1 MSMLRQT
8 IQGAR
13 AALPA
18 LLELDTGA
26 RNALVHR
33 MADALLRNQAP
44 ILDANQLD
52 LQHAE
57 QAGLSAA
64 LIDRLRLDAARL
76 AALAQ
81 SLHEVAELPDPLRD
95 QGAPQVR
102 ADGLRLRQIAAP
114 LGVVAMIYESRP
126 NVTADAAALCLK
138 AGNACVLRGGKEA
151 RESNLAIA
159 ASLKSALSDAQLP
172 VDLITLLDDPDRQL
186 LNELLQLDELVD
198 LVIPRGGEALIRF
211 VSEHSRI
218 PVIKHYKGV
227 CHLYVDAEADLT
239 QAMALLVD
247 GKAQRPGVCNALEC
261 LLLDRTIA
269 ADFLPQVAEQMS
281 ALKVEVRA
289 SNDALPWLPA
299 ALPNE
304 EWGVEYLDRILA
316 VRVVDGL
323 NGALQHIAQFGSH
336 HTEVICTQNPDKAAR
351 FVRLV
356 DASAVV
362 VNASSRFNDGGEL
375 GLGAEIGISTTK
387 LHAYGP
393 MGLDSLT
400 CRKWVVQGE
409 GHVRHR

>member
-1 MSMLRQT
+1 MSTLQQT
-8 IQGAR
+8 IKRAR

-18 LLELDTGA
+18 LLDLDTAA
-26 RNALVHR
+26 RNAVVHG
-33 MADALLRNQAP
+33 MADALLTDQAT
-44 ILDANQLD
+44 ILEANHND
-52 LQHAE
+52 LQRAK
-57 QAGLSAA
+57 QSKLSAA
-64 LIDRLRLDAARL
+64 LTDRLRLDPSRLTAL
-76 AALAQ
+76 AA

-95 QGAPQVR
+95 QAASTIRG
-102 ADGLRLRQIAAP
+102 DGLQLRQIAAP

-151 RESNLAIA
+151 RDSNLAIA
-159 ASLKSALSDAQLP
+159 ASLKSALSAAQLP
-172 VDLITLLDDPDRQL
+172 EDLITFLDDPDRQL

-211 VSEHSRI
+211 VSDHSRI

-227 CHLYVDAEADLT
+227 CHLYVDAEADLS
-239 QAMALLVD
+239 QALALLID

-261 LLLDRTIA
+261 LLVDRTIA
-269 ADFLPQVAEQMS
+269 ADFLPRVAHQMS
-281 ALKVEVRA
+281 ALKIELRA
-289 SNDALPWLPA
+289 SADALPWLPA
-299 ALPNE
+299 AFPNE

-316 VRVVDGL
+316 VRLVDGL
-323 NGALQHIAQFGSH
+323 NGALAHIAQYGSH
-336 HTEVICTQNPDKAAR
+336 HTEVICTQNPVKAAR
-351 FVRLV
+351 FVRLA

-400 CRKWVVQGE
+400 CRKWVVQGD